1 MKITLNKALRMKK
14 MLDKRIIGAISDNKS
29 IGVIKSGIIVADT
42 LQNQTEFES
51 SVKSNM
57 QSLTDLIA
65 QRDYLSKSIM
75 EKNMSSSTTINNQ
88 TFTLSQLLELNKT
101 ISYYELLLKKLKGQY
116 ADTVEQYE
124 RQLEDVEYESN
135 EMLKSRFSTNI
146 EDAKAKKGKDDASA
160 LNAYANYKALNEP
173 KLIDPIKLGDK
184 IKELESFVEQF
195 KDDVDSA
202 ISDLNAT
209 TEIEFDENQFREL
222 ILFEF

>member
-42 LQNQTEFES
+42 LQNQSEFES

-88 TFTLSQLLELNKT
+88 AFTLSQLLELNKT
-101 ISYYELLLKKLKGQY
+101 ISYYELLLKKLKSQY

-124 RQLEDVEYESN
+124 RQLEDVEYEAN

-184 IKELESFVEQF
+184 IKELETFVEQF

>member
-124 RQLEDVEYESN
+124 RQLEDVEYEAN
-135 EMLKSRFSTNI
+135 EMLKSRFSTNV

-184 IKELESFVEQF
+184 LKELESFVEQF

>member
-42 LQNQTEFES
+42 LQNQSEFES

-88 TFTLSQLLELNKT
+88 AFTLSQLLELNKT
-101 ISYYELLLKKLKGQY
+101 ISYYELLLKKLKSQY

-124 RQLEDVEYESN
+124 RQLEDVEYEAN